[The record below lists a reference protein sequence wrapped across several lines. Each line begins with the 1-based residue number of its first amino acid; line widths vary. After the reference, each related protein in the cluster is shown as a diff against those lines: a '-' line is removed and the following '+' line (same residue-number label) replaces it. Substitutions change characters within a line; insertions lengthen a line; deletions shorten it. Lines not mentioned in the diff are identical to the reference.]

1 MLYLVFIG
9 VATYVVASTAKNDV
23 VLNCLNLFYSHGY
36 RQMMNAMF
44 LHSGDG

>member
-23 VLNCLNLFYSHGY
+23 VQNCLIIYFTVMVTGK
-36 RQMMNAMF
+36 
-44 LHSGDG
+44 

>member
-23 VLNCLNLFYSHGY
+23 VLTELPH
-36 RQMMNAMF
+36 
-44 LHSGDG
+44 